1 MRCKDRVLG
10 HPLVMCMLAGAVAL
24 VVAACGGSSNSS
36 SSSSSSNSGGA
47 TSSSSSSTS
56 ASAPS
61 TGGTVNASL
70 GTSVFGTLPPV
81 STNATKGGTVTVSQQ
96 TGQTPVW
103 IFPIADSAHTTTGT
117 ITFLAQLF
125 MPLYAGPD
133 GAEPK
138 VNYAQSF
145 AQSAPVPSNGDKTY
159 TIHLKKGLKWSD
171 GKPMDA
177 NDVLFSY
184 NVLRAGIKASASNWG
199 QYVPGKFPMSV
210 TSATAPNKYTVVFK
224 LDKAINPGYFL
235 NNQLQVTD
243 NFYPMPSTDWNET
256 AAGQHSSDWKSP
268 AVAGKIYSF
277 LAKAGGSVAQFGSN
291 PLWKTVSGPF
301 ELHSFSATNSSY
313 VLTPNPDYGGTP
325 KPVVDQVDVNTYTSQ
340 TASLNALKGGSL
352 DIDFGVDPS
361 EIAQLS
367 GESSQGI
374 DLYGGPGW
382 GWFGGIY
389 NFNDQTDHF
398 AEIIK
403 QLYAR
408 QVLAYLQNEAGI
420 IKGVYKGAAVT
431 AYGPTP
437 SSPASPYAPASATQA
452 PYPYNP
458 AKAVSILK
466 AHGWSVKPNGQ
477 TTCAKAGSAAS
488 DCGPGIPAG
497 TPFKFV
503 WANQPE
509 SASPASVLASEAIA
523 SEAKQA
529 AGIDIELQT
538 KTFNFLVS
546 EYTNTVPGGLKNHNE
561 WGVNNYGG
569 LYEDYYPTN
578 DGVLNHPGTLTKPAS
593 GFNTGNYSDSK
604 ANSLINASVFG
615 KSASDVKAEG
625 AYLEKEQPVLYG
637 ADQDWLIAVNT
648 KKVGSVDADGWLTMT
663 QQQPEPQYW
672 FSTSGS

>member
-1 MRCKDRVLG
+1 MRTIGRRVLG
-10 HPLVMCMLAGAVAL
+10 RPLTSCMLAGVLAL
-24 VVAACGGSSNSS
+24 SVTACGGGGSKKGGGGGGG
-36 SSSSSSNSGGA
+36 SG
-47 TSSSSSSTS
+47 TST
-56 ASAPS
+56 SAPS

-81 STNATKGGTVTVSQQ
+81 KAAPGQGGTVTVSQQ
-96 TGQTPVW
+96 TGQTPVY

-125 MPLYAGPD
+125 MPVFAGPT

-145 AQSAPVPSNGDKTY
+145 AASPPAPSNGDKTY
-159 TIHLKKGLKWSD
+159 TIHLKQGLKWST
-171 GKPMDA
+171 GQPMDA
-177 NDVLFSY
+177 NDVLFAY
-184 NVLRAGIKASASNWG
+184 YVLRAGIATSPANWG
-199 QYVPGKFPMSV
+199 QYVPGKFPMNV
-210 TSATAPNKYTVVFK
+210 TSASAPNNHTVVFH
-224 LDKAINPGYFL
+224 LDKALNPGYFL
-235 NNQLQVTD
+235 NNQVQDTD
-243 NFYPMPSTDWNET
+243 NFYALPSTAWNQT
-256 AAGQHSSDWKSP
+256 AAGKHTTNWKSP
-268 AVAGKIYSF
+268 AVAKQIYAF
-277 LAKAGGSVAQFGSN
+277 LSKAGGSVAAFGSN

-301 ELHSFSATNSSY
+301 ELKSFSATNSSY
-313 VLTPNPDYGGTP
+313 VLTPNPNYGGTP
-325 KPVVDQVDVNTYTSQ
+325 KATLSSVDVNTYTSQ
-340 TASLNALKGGSL
+340 TAALNALKGGSL

-361 EIAQLS
+361 EIAATKPLA
-367 GESSQGI
+367 SQGI

-437 SSPASPYAPASATQA
+437 SSPASPYAPASATKA

-466 AHGWSVKPNGQ
+466 AHGWKVVPNGQ
-477 TTCAKAGSAAS
+477 TTCAKAGSGAG

-503 WANQPE
+503 WGNQPE

-529 AGIDIELQT
+529 AGINIQLVT

-546 EYTNTVPGGLKNHNE
+546 EWTNTVPAGLKNHNA

-578 DGVLNHPGTLTKPAS
+578 DGVLNHPGTLTKPAA
-593 GFNTGNYSDSK
+593 GFNTGNYADPK
-604 ANSLINASVFG
+604 ANRLINSSVYG
-615 KSASDVKAEG
+615 NNANDVKDEA
-625 AYLEKEQPVLYG
+625 AYLEQQQPVLYG

-648 KKVGSVDADGWLTMT
+648 KKVGSTSADGWLSMT

-672 FSTSGS
+672 FSAK